1 MAKVA
6 MIYLPS
12 GEGAKKLGVDDYLAN
27 GHSVDDLLGLAT
39 RELKSPPQEEK
50 PESPYRATPSGL
62 VFDKPTQGGSIPVP
76 LANFNARIITDVVQD
91 DGAEEQRLY
100 EMEAELNGHRHH
112 FTIPS
117 GRFAGMGWV
126 PEDLGA
132 MAIVYPGSLL
142 KDHARVAIQVHSGD
156 VPTRRVFTHT
166 GWRYIDG
173 QWVHLHAGGAIGRVG
188 QVGSIHTE
196 LHGRLAGRVLP
207 DPPEGEQLRVA
218 LRASLDL
225 RKVGPQEI
233 TVPLLSAAYRAPL
246 GDTDFSEHL
255 VGQTGEGKTALAALV
270 QQHFGLYLDAQDL
283 ITWESTEN
291 YIEAVAFQAKDQVL
305 LVDDFKP
312 RGSVYD
318 QQRLHAKADRVLRAK
333 GNTAGR
339 GRMRPDTTLRPE
351 KPPRALIL
359 STGEDIPRGQSLR
372 ARMPVLE
379 VGRDE
384 LDWDVLTLCQ
394 KNAAEG
400 LYAQAM
406 SGYLRWLAEF
416 YEGLQER
423 LKEEHAELRTQAST
437 SAQHR
442 RTPGIVADLALG
454 LRHFLRF
461 ARESGAIS
469 TQKAE
474 QLWEEGWRALGVA
487 TSAQFQHQVADEPTR
502 RFRELLGAAVASGQ
516 AYVAD
521 PRGNE
526 PKTPT
531 AWGWRETTVRTGEN
545 ELTEWRPRGN
555 LVGWVEE
562 DSLYLEPEAAY
573 GVAQRQG
580 RDSGD
585 QLTVTERTLRKRL
598 DEGGLLLAV
607 DKKRQVL
614 TVRKVVGGRRRE
626 VLHLPSDFLSAPS
639 TEPDQPDHGHDI
651 PRNNTTSVPP
661 LWSGLD
667 GKTKLAPDHKPN
679 TGGQVTGD
687 ERSDNGLVADHTP
700 DQKEG
705 HFCAEDS
712 AAGRVGRIPQG
723 EGQRTERRLFSV

>member
-12 GEGAKKLGVDDYLAN
+12 GEGGKKQGVDDYLAN
-27 GHSVDDLLGLAT
+27 GRSVDDLLGLAT

-50 PESPYRATPSGL
+50 PENPYRATPSGL
-62 VFDKPTQGGSIPVP
+62 VFDKPTQDGSIPVP
-76 LANFNARIITDVVQD
+76 LANFNARITTDVVQAELVPGRVRPRQD

-100 EMEAELNGHRHH
+100 EMEAELNGHRYH

-126 PEDLGA
+126 PEHLGA

-142 KDHARVAIQVHSGD
+142 KDHAKVAIQVRSGD
-156 VPTRRVFTHT
+156 VPIRRVFAHT

-173 QWVHLHAGGAIGRVG
+173 EWVHLHAGGAIGRVG

-207 DPPEGEQLRVA
+207 DPPEGEELRVA
-218 LRASLDL
+218 VRVSLDL

-255 VGQTGEGKTALAALV
+255 VGQTGEGKTAVAALV
-270 QQHFGLYLDAQDL
+270 QQHFGLYLDAQNL

-291 YIEAVAFQAKDQVL
+291 YIEAIAFQAKDQVL

-318 QQRLHAKADRVLRAK
+318 QQRWHAKADRVMRAK

-384 LDWDVLTLCQ
+384 LDWDVLTQCQ

-416 YEGLQER
+416 YEGLQEH
-423 LKEEHAELRTQAST
+423 LKEEHAELRALAST

-442 RTPGIVADLALG
+442 RPPGITADLALG
-454 LRHFLRF
+454 LRYFLRF

-469 TQKAE
+469 TEQAE
-474 QLWEEGWRALGVA
+474 EFSGRRAGVHSGRPPPRSSLTRSP
-487 TSAQFQHQVADEPTR
+487 TSPRA
-502 RFRELLGAAVASGQ
+502 ASGSF
-516 AYVAD
+516 
-521 PRGNE
+521 
-526 PKTPT
+526 
-531 AWGWRETTVRTGEN
+531 W
-545 ELTEWRPRGN
+545 
-555 LVGWVEE
+555 
-562 DSLYLEPEAAY
+562 
-573 GVAQRQG
+573 AQR
-580 RDSGD
+580 
-585 QLTVTERTLRKRL
+585 
-598 DEGGLLLAV
+598 
-607 DKKRQVL
+607 
-614 TVRKVVGGRRRE
+614 
-626 VLHLPSDFLSAPS
+626 
-639 TEPDQPDHGHDI
+639 
-651 PRNNTTSVPP
+651 
-661 LWSGLD
+661 
-667 GKTKLAPDHKPN
+667 
-679 TGGQVTGD
+679 
-687 ERSDNGLVADHTP
+687 
-700 DQKEG
+700 
-705 HFCAEDS
+705 
-712 AAGRVGRIPQG
+712 
-723 EGQRTERRLFSV
+723 

>member
-1 MAKVA
+1 MARVS

-12 GEGAKKLGVDDYLAN
+12 GEGGKKQGVDDYLAN
-27 GHSVDDLLGLAT
+27 GRSVDDLLGLAT
-39 RELKSPPQEEK
+39 RKLKSPPQEEK
-50 PESPYRATPSGL
+50 PDSPYRATPSGL
-62 VFDKPTQGGSIPVP
+62 VFDKPTQDGSIPI
-76 LANFNARIITDVVQD
+76 LLTNFNAKIMTDVVQD
-91 DGAEEQRLY
+91 DGAEERRLY
-100 EMEAELNGHRHH
+100 EMEAELNGQRYH

-126 PEDLGA
+126 PERLGA

-142 KDHARVAIQVHSGD
+142 KEHAKVAIQARSGD
-156 VPTRRVFTHT
+156 VPTRRVFAHT

-173 QWVHLHAGGAIGRVG
+173 EWVHLHAGGAIGRVG

-207 DPPEGEQLRVA
+207 DPPEGEKLRVA
-218 LRASLDL
+218 VRASLDL
-225 RKVGPQEI
+225 RKVGLQEI
-233 TVPLLSAAYRAPL
+233 TVPILSAAYRAPL

-255 VGQTGEGKTALAALV
+255 VGQTGEGKTAVAALV
-270 QQHFGLYLDAQDL
+270 QQHFGLYLDPQNL

-291 YIEAVAFQAKDQVL
+291 YIEAIAFQAKDQVL

-318 QQRLHAKADRVLRAK
+318 QQRWHAKADRVMRAK

-339 GRMRPDTTLRPE
+339 GRMRPDTTVRPE

-359 STGEDIPRGQSLR
+359 STGEDVPRGHSLR
-372 ARMPVLE
+372 ARMSVLE
-379 VGRDE
+379 LGRDE
-384 LDWDVLTLCQ
+384 LDWDKLTQCQ
-394 KNAAEG
+394 KAAANG

-423 LKEEHAELRTQAST
+423 LKEEHAELRALAST

-442 RTPGIVADLALG
+442 RTPSIVADLALG
-454 LRHFLRF
+454 LRYFLRF

-469 TQKAE
+469 TQKTE
-474 QLWEEGWRALGVA
+474 ELWKEGWLALGA
-487 TSAQFQHQVADEPTR
+487 TASAQFQHQVADEPTR
-502 RFRELLGAAVASGQ
+502 RFRELLGAAIASGL
-516 AYVAD
+516 AHVAD
-521 PRGNE
+521 PKGDQPRH
-526 PKTPT
+526 PT
-531 AWGWRETTVRTGEN
+531 AWGWREVSVGTGEN
-545 ELTEWRPRGN
+545 ERTAWRQQGS

-573 GVAQRQG
+573 ATAQRQG
-580 RDSGD
+580 QDSGD
-585 QLTVTERTLRKRL
+585 QLTITGRTLRKRL
-598 DEGGLLLAV
+598 DEGGLLQSV

-626 VLHLPSDFLSAPS
+626 VLHLTSNFLSAPS

-651 PRNNTTSVPP
+651 PRNDTTSVPS
-661 LWSGLD
+661 LWSGLG
-667 GKTKLAPDHKPN
+667 GKIRSAPDHKPN
-679 TGGQVTGD
+679 IGGQVTGD

-700 DQKEG
+700 DHKET
-705 HFCAEDS
+705 HVCAENYTP
-712 AAGRVGRIPQG
+712 GRVGRVPQ
-723 EGQRTERRLFSV
+723 EEEQEPERRVFSV